1 MEAWLSYFAGMDIT
15 PAFIFDIERLSRRI
29 LDIKGILNAH
39 GKRNC
44 RLCYA
49 MKANPFLVAPLGE
62 IVDKFEVCSP
72 GELSICMDQ
81 KVDSE
86 KVVFSGVNKGKK
98 EIEAALE
105 YGVGVF
111 TVESKLQLELLRQY
125 ARERDRAI
133 PVLLR
138 VTSGN
143 QFGMDWDVVRQLIL
157 HREEMSELHIRGIQ
171 YFSGTQ
177 KKQEKVIGEIET
189 LCGYVRQLREA
200 GHPIEVLEYGP
211 GLGVEYFGSGE
222 GNDLET
228 LLQGVSDALDQFP
241 DDMQLV
247 LEMGRFLVADCGWY
261 LTKVVDRKSNEGKNY
276 CLVDGGIHHV
286 NYYGQVMGARKP
298 PVSHLREQ
306 SGNFQEVKPGLDA
319 EKWNLCGSLCTIAD
333 VLARNLEIA
342 EPEQGDYFLFD
353 RIGAYSV
360 TEGIYLF
367 LSRDLPKIYFWR
379 DGKLNLVRDSHG
391 TWEWNCGDHVQ

>member
-1 MEAWLSYFAGMDIT
+1 MEAWLNYFAREDNT
-15 PAFIFDIERLSRRI
+15 PAFIFDIDKLLQRI
-29 LDIKGILNAH
+29 LAVKSILTAH

-62 IVDKFEVCSP
+62 AVDKFEVCSP
-72 GELSICMDQ
+72 GELSICIDQ
-81 KVDSE
+81 KVDSK

-98 EIEAALE
+98 EIETALE

-111 TVESKLQLELLRQY
+111 TVESERQLGLLRQC
-125 ARERDRAI
+125 AREKDRTI

-143 QFGMDWDVVRQLIL
+143 QFGMDWDVVRQIIL
-157 HREEMSELHIRGIQ
+157 HREEMSELNIRGIQ
-171 YFSGTQ
+171 YFTGTQ
-177 KKQEKVIGEIET
+177 KKQEKVVREIEI

-200 GHPIEVLEYGP
+200 GYQIDVLEYGP
-211 GLGVEYFGSGE
+211 GLGVEYFGPGE
-222 GNDLET
+222 GDSLEM
-228 LLQGVSDALDQFP
+228 LLQGLSNALDQFP
-241 DDMQLV
+241 DDIQLV

-261 LTKVVDRKSNEGKNY
+261 LTKVVDWKRNEGQNY

-306 SGNFQEVKPGLDA
+306 GGKFLEVKPEVGA
-319 EKWNLCGSLCTIAD
+319 EKWSLCGSLCTIAD
-333 VLARNLEIA
+333 VLARNLEISG
-342 EPEQGDYFLFD
+342 PQQDDYFLFE

-367 LSRDLPKIYFWR
+367 LSRDLPKVFFWR
-379 DGKLNLVRDSHG
+379 DGKLDLVRDSHG
-391 TWEWNCGDHVQ
+391 TWEWNCGD